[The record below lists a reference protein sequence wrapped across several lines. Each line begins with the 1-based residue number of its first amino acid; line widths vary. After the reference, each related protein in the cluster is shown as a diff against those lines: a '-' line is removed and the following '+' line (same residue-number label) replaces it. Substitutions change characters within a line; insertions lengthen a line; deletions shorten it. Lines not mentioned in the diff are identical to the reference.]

1 MSETISYAEH
11 GWWDYAP
18 ESTTMPLP
26 NTSGGMLL
34 SGMSYDKIGRN
45 APLMAMVPQPGPSP
59 LQMWVAQD
67 VGLKLAPGFGVGS
80 AVRICHLL
88 SGETQLYNG
97 LIGDIIEVS
106 AVDSDCN
113 GTQELLFDVRCPV
126 LMNVMQSRRLIKD
139 AAHFKVPVTAEAQ
152 AAAARNRE
160 RVAPMYGAM
169 ATRTQ
174 EGDDDVLPPFVML
187 SRLPSEKLE
196 PLNISAFVSLTAAR
210 SAGRAARMPGHYMGP
225 PPLVREPMWG
235 PPLPTVV
242 EPELPPRGYMPS
254 DEAQFVSMGGAAHV
268 QAAPMMSSGPAVQ
281 AAAPVYLRETI
292 GAVPVMMSAMAS
304 PQSSVALPQVGA
316 YTAGSYMTGSYAAGG
331 ADAFGMLDRNHDGAL
346 SREEFNQAFASQR
359 SFAQSPYT
367 STVMPQGSMAPS
379 PYASAA
385 IPQGSSAPS
394 PHASAAI
401 PQGSMAPSPYT
412 SVAMPQGAYAPSSYA
427 SASFPQGSMVL
438 PSPYA
443 SAVIPR
449 GPLAPSPYAS
459 AAIPQG
465 SYPPQQMTQGS
476 VVLMQSMPALPG
488 TTMSNPTPPMSA
500 DVLGPLPQFRYNAS
514 QMMTSGSGAFMQAGA
529 VSSSVSPR
537 FTSGSGAFI
546 QSGSMGS
553 GPLRSGSGFITQSAT
568 LGQPGT
574 RTMSAYTDASSYYAG
589 PFNDLPRTSALETG
603 TSFHSEAVPWKVM

>member
-11 GWWDYAP
+11 WDYAP

-34 SGMSYDKIGRN
+34 SGMSYDKIGHN

-59 LQMWVAQD
+59 LQMWVTQD

-139 AAHFKVPVTAEAQ
+139 APHFKVPVTAEAQ

-160 RVAPMYGAM
+160 RVAPMYGAF
-169 ATRTQ
+169 ARHTQ

-196 PLNISAFVSLTAAR
+196 PLNTSASASLAAAR
-210 SAGRAARMPGHYMGP
+210 SAGGAARMPGHFMGP

-242 EPELPPRGYMPS
+242 DPELPPRGYMPS

-268 QAAPMMSSGPAVQ
+268 QAAPMMSTAPAVQ
-281 AAAPVYLRETI
+281 AAAPVYSRETF
-292 GAVPVMMSAMAS
+292 GAAPVRMSAMAS
-304 PQSSVALPQVGA
+304 PQSSVALPQAGA

-367 STVMPQGSMAPS
+367 STVIPQGSMAPS

-385 IPQGSSAPS
+385 IPQGSYAPS
-394 PHASAAI
+394 PYASAAI
-401 PQGSMAPSPYT
+401 PQGSM
-412 SVAMPQGAYAPSSYA
+412 
-427 SASFPQGSMVL
+427 VL
-438 PSPYA
+438 SSPYA
-443 SAVIPR
+443 SAVIPQ
-449 GPLAPSPYAS
+449 GSLAPSPYAS

-465 SYPPQQMTQGS
+465 SYHPQHMTQGS

-500 DVLGPLPQFRYNAS
+500 DVLGPLPQFRYMPS

-529 VSSSVSPR
+529 VSSSVPPR

-546 QSGSMGS
+546 QSGSKGS
-553 GPLRSGSGFITQSAT
+553 GPLRSGSGLITQSAT

-589 PFNDLPRTSALETG
+589 PINDLPRTSALETG
-603 TSFHSEAVPWKVM
+603 TSFHSDAVPWKVM

>member
-11 GWWDYAP
+11 WDYAP

-34 SGMSYDKIGRN
+34 SGMSYDKIGHN

-59 LQMWVAQD
+59 LQMWVTQD

-139 AAHFKVPVTAEAQ
+139 APHFKVPVTAEAQ

-160 RVAPMYGAM
+160 RVAPMYGAF
-169 ATRTQ
+169 ARHTQ

-196 PLNISAFVSLTAAR
+196 PLNTSASASLAAAR
-210 SAGRAARMPGHYMGP
+210 SAGGAARMPGHFMGP

-235 PPLPTVV
+235 H
-242 EPELPPRGYMPS
+242 MPS

-268 QAAPMMSSGPAVQ
+268 QAAPMMSTAPAVQ
-281 AAAPVYLRETI
+281 AAAPVYSRETF
-292 GAVPVMMSAMAS
+292 GAAPVRMSAMAS
-304 PQSSVALPQVGA
+304 PQSSVALPQAGA

-367 STVMPQGSMAPS
+367 STVIPQGSMAPS

-385 IPQGSSAPS
+385 IPQGSYAPS
-394 PHASAAI
+394 PYASAAI
-401 PQGSMAPSPYT
+401 PQGSM
-412 SVAMPQGAYAPSSYA
+412 
-427 SASFPQGSMVL
+427 VL
-438 PSPYA
+438 SSPYA
-443 SAVIPR
+443 SAVIPQ
-449 GPLAPSPYAS
+449 GSLAPSPYAS

-465 SYPPQQMTQGS
+465 SYHPQHMTQGS

-500 DVLGPLPQFRYNAS
+500 DVLGPLPQFRYMPS

-529 VSSSVSPR
+529 VSSSVPPR

-546 QSGSMGS
+546 QSGSKGS
-553 GPLRSGSGFITQSAT
+553 GPLRSGSGLITQSAT

-589 PFNDLPRTSALETG
+589 PINDLPRTSALETG
-603 TSFHSEAVPWKVM
+603 TSFHSDAVPWKVM